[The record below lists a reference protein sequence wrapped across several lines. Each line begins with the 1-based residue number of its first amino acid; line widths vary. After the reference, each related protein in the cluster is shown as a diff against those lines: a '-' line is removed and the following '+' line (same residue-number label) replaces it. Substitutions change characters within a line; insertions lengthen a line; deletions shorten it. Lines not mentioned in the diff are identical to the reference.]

1 MLTVNTHFLRFLG
14 VGGCGVGVAWS
25 LVDLTG
31 VFPPEGGASALAS
44 GWRPVRE
51 AELIAALLRSPRR

>member
-1 MLTVNTHFLRFLG
+1 MLTANAHFLHFLG

-31 VFPPEGGASALAS
+31 VFLAKGGASALAS
-44 GWRPVRE
+44 HQG
-51 AELIAALLRSPRR
+51 S